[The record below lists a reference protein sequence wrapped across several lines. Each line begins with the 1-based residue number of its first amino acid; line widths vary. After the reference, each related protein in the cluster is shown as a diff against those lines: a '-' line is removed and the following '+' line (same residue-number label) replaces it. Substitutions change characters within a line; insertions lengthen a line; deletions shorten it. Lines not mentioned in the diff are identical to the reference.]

1 MYGMEYL
8 FPVSIFHF
16 LNIASTQSKDDTVGS
31 YLHFVCGC
39 VVSEATIL
47 QVTGVLPMEM
57 VWRADSLE
65 ERACYKD
72 GLLII
77 GVRQGRGADVLQAR
91 ARRSRGVGAP
101 IRRDGGQLRGRGG
114 DGAAD
119 HTHIRV

>member
-1 MYGMEYL
+1 M
-8 FPVSIFHF
+8 
-16 LNIASTQSKDDTVGS
+16 
-31 YLHFVCGC
+31 
-39 VVSEATIL
+39 VSEATIL

-77 GVRQGRGADVLQAR
+77 GVRQGRGADVLQAC
-91 ARRSRGVGAP
+91 ARGPRGVGAP